1 MAKKKVPDLV
11 KALLVFATVI
21 LLMVLLKVIFKI
33 Q

>member
-11 KALLVFATVI
+11 KALLIFAAVI
-21 LLMVLLKVIFKI
+21 LIMLLAKTVFKI